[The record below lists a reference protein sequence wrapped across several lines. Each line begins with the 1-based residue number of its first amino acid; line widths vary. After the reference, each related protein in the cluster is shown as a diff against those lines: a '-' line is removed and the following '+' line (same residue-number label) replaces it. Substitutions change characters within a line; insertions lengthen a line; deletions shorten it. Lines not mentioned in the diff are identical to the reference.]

1 MKRHNVKTLS
11 TLRQEFGETD
21 SKISFLK
28 LDVEGWEIDA
38 LQRWADSE
46 EEKGEREA
54 SKLNWQGCKSKK
66 DLLFFFCQAHF
77 YVRSHVKERK

>member
-46 EEKGEREA
+46 EEKGERER
-54 SKLNWQGCKSKK
+54 LRN
-66 DLLFFFCQAHF
+66 
-77 YVRSHVKERK
+77 